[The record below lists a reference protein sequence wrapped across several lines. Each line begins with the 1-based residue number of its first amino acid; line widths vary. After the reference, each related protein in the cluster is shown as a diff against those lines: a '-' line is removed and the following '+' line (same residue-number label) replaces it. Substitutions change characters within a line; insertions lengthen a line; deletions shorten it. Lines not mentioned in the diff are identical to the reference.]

1 MFRRA
6 QPITCETRIHSH
18 ILPGFE
24 KETEQRN
31 EYTISQASAD
41 CMAHGVSNNKSFE
54 LDICIWNKERKRQS
68 YQFHTYQLIWIVFVA
83 GVVVLV
89 IWVGERR
96 SRRWACI
103 YVGRSWCWWITRA
116 TDTTNCVLVHHW
128 IACTE
133 RSMTG
138 KREKNAEKHKW
149 KEMKSQQQQQNAKI
163 KNKKYSTH
171 NKTFWDIVIH
181 CRIDQL
187 HQVDFIYLL
196 QFFFLHL
203 AVVIIRCSVFLIS
216 SVLKLWKTFIRVWLL
231 TKLLAFL
238 QFHFFFS
245 FYRVH
250 KSERN
255 TESVSA

>member
-138 KREKNAEKHKW
+138 KRETNAEKHKW

-196 QFFFLHL
+196 QFFFLRS